1 MREPNKF
8 DDAYLLIKLDV
19 GGLELCLQISL
30 RRGRTEVIGV
40 LNLRQGHA
48 GCRFLRTVGSSSCVR
63 HSAHRSRLIL
73 DISNFVKVH
82 VGNLFVLN
90 DGRVVRGRVPRQLRE
105 VL

>member
-1 MREPNKF
+1 MREPNTF

-48 GCRFLRTVGSSSCVR
+48 GCDLLRTVVSSSYVR
-63 HSAHRSRLIL
+63 HSAHGSRLVL

-82 VGNLFVLN
+82 VRDFFVLN
-90 DGRVVRGRVPRQLRE
+90 DGWVVRGRVPRQLRE
-105 VL
+105 VI